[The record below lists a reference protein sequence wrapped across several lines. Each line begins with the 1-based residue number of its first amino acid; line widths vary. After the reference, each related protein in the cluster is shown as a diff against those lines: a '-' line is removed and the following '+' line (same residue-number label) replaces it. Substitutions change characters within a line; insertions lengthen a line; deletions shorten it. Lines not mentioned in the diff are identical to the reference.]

1 MWISINPHGLV
12 SLSTRTPLSRR
23 TAMENFILDDALNLA
38 ALAIM
43 LGSFAVLAVT
53 NVVHVIKNRVA

>member
-1 MWISINPHGLV
+1 
-12 SLSTRTPLSRR
+12 
-23 TAMENFILDDALNLA
+23 MENFILDDALNLT

-53 NVVHVIKNRVA
+53 NLVQTMKKSIA